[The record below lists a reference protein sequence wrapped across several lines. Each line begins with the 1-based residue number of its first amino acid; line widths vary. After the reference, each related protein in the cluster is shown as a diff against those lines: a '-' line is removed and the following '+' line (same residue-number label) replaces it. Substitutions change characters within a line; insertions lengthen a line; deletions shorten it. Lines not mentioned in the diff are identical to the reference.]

1 MCFYHIKICSGGKI
15 MKIVVIGGG
24 PGGRT
29 AAIEAAELGED
40 VTLIERNKIGG
51 KCLNEGCM
59 VICGL
64 NDVAKFIRNT
74 ERFNDIGITNLNPE
88 IDFKKVTDG
97 IKETTGKIRHV
108 ITNETQKAGVN
119 VVMGDAKLE
128 EGFVSVGSSTYEYD
142 KLIISTGSHP
152 FIPPIKGAE
161 TAKTYKNILEI
172 EELPEKMIIVGSGVI
187 ASEFAGIFSA
197 MGTEVHILCRN
208 KFLKILDDDIKSYVV
223 QKLLKDVKIHENV
236 AVTEIRPD
244 GLSTTNGKMEGLVLL
259 AVGLVPNSDIAKDMV
274 DTTNK
279 GEIIVDKMMKT
290 SHINIYAAGD
300 VVGGITN
307 TPVSRMEG
315 VVAARNACGIA
326 AEVDYR
332 FIPSSI
338 SLQYDVGFLSSDDPE
353 GVEGRIPGSAGPGAF
368 WDVLRG
374 ETGITKATVDVEK
387 GEIKSLFSIS
397 PSARTN
403 MAYMSKL
410 LRDGY
415 ETYDFD
421 NFVETH
427 PSTDAVYKLLRFFSR
442 FG

>member
-1 MCFYHIKICSGGKI
+1 

-59 VICGL
+59 VVCGL
-64 NDVAKFIRNT
+64 NDVAKFILNAQK
-74 ERFNDIGITNLNPE
+74 FNDIGITNLDPK
-88 IDFKKVTDG
+88 IDFNKVTNG
-97 IKETTGKIRHV
+97 IKETTCKIRHV
-108 ITNETQKAGVN
+108 LTKETQKAGVN
-119 VVMGDAKLE
+119 VVMGDATLE
-128 EGFVSVGSSTYEYD
+128 EGFVSVNGKTYEYD
-142 KLIISTGSHP
+142 KLIIATGSRP
-152 FIPPIKGAE
+152 FISPIKGAE
-161 TAKTYKNILEI
+161 TAKTYKDILEI
-172 EELPEKMIIVGSGVI
+172 KEIPEKMIIVGSGAI

-197 MGTEVHILCRN
+197 MGSKVHILCRN
-208 KFLKILDDDIKSYVV
+208 KFLKMLDDEIKSYVV
-223 QKLLKDVKIHENV
+223 QKLLKDVEIHENV

-244 GLSTTNGKMEGLVLL
+244 GVSTPNGTMEGMVLL
-259 AVGLVPNSDIAKDMV
+259 AVGLIPNSEIAKNLV
-274 DTTNK
+274 DTGDK
-279 GEIIVDKMMKT
+279 GEIVVNKRMET
-290 SHINIYAAGD
+290 SHMNIYAAGD
-300 VVGGITN
+300 VAGGITN

-315 VVAARNACGIA
+315 VVAARNACGIT
-326 AEVDYR
+326 AEADYR

-338 SLQYDVGFLSSDDPE
+338 SLKYDVGFLSSENPE

-421 NFVETH
+421 NFVEIH
-427 PSTDAVYKLLRFFSR
+427 PSTDAIYKLLRFFSK